1 MLKNLFQDV
10 LENYIAQGS
19 RVSNISPI
27 YQTLTR
33 EIPFAIKSVTPF
45 RKDLTVKGSMG
56 QGNKTDYPW
65 VSILNRNITSST
77 MYGLYIVYLFKKDM
91 SGFYLT
97 LAQGITYF
105 ENTFKRKKYETCKKV
120 AEYFQDRINDQ
131 YFSKEPIN
139 LVDTKKGSLGYGY
152 EISTIISK
160 YYEYDKF
167 TDKQLIE
174 DYKRML
180 SIYDEIYKNM
190 NTDNYNDII
199 DRIITFSK
207 PKADHLV
214 LADNAVEVIKI
225 ALEPVDGQPYDFSK
239 QLKQVQPYV
248 DKSTKYKEIT
258 NPLIRKIDYIKKA
271 KRDAETGYLG
281 EKLVIEYEKQ
291 RLINMGLSEYA
302 DKIKWQSLKSDGF
315 GYDIISYDLIGLE
328 IKPIYIEVKTTTN
341 KVDCEFPV
349 SKGEVDKSKELGK
362 FFCIYRIYDVLKE
375 PKFYRVFGQIE
386 DHFYLDPITYLAKY
400 KG

>member
-1 MLKNLFQDV
+1 MLKNLFKDV

-19 RVSNISPI
+19 RVSNMSPL

-33 EIPFAIKSVTPF
+33 EIPFAIKSITPF

-167 TDKQLIE
+167 TDEQLIE
-174 DYKRML
+174 DYKRL
-180 SIYDEIYKNM
+180 LAIYDEIYKNM

-291 RLINMGLSEYA
+291 RLTNMGLSDYA

>member
-91 SGFYLT
+91 SGLYLT

-105 ENTFKRKKYETCKKV
+105 ENTFKRKKYEACKKV

-139 LVDTKKGSLGYGY
+139 LVDAKKGSLGYGY

-349 SKGEVDKSKELGK
+349 SKGEVDTITAGISRTG
-362 FFCIYRIYDVLKE
+362 FCKPLFVSVAKTSEIIYRATSDFFEFVK
-375 PKFYRVFGQIE
+375 
-386 DHFYLDPITYLAKY
+386 
-400 KG
+400 